1 MNVWKHP
8 MRTNGLLWFLFTA
21 ALYLSVMFMPTGISK
36 SPSVGFVLLGLFST
50 NFAEFF
56 LFLQANLSI
65 VVCAAI
71 LGWIA
76 QAVLIAVFTS
86 VGAMVPSAKTR
97 STLQHRRMADR
108 KKTRG

>member
-21 ALYLSVMFMPTGISK
+21 VLYLSVLFMPTGISK
-36 SPSVGFVLLGLFST
+36 SPYAGFVWLGLLST
-50 NFAEFF
+50 NFSDFY
-56 LFLQANLSI
+56 LFLMGNLSI
-65 VVCAAI
+65 AACAAI

-86 VGAMVPSAKTR
+86 AGAMVPSAKTR
-97 STLQHRRMADR
+97 SMLQHRRMADR